1 MCDYCQGKRAL
12 IESPA
17 AGVSII
23 GCQMKMVSY
32 YGTED
37 TVLENIKYCP
47 MCMNKLENR
56 NPSLDMVYVEV
67 AMPFYMGKYVIT
79 RKEWFDLYPEK
90 NDGKGK
96 LYRPITNIS
105 WYDAINYCNDRSI
118 EEGLMTCYTRSGSNY
133 MCNFKANGYR
143 LPTEAE
149 WEYAARGGQKGINDN
164 FEYAGSNNI
173 DEVAWYNKNSKGR
186 VHRVGKKKPNQL
198 GLYDMSGN
206 VYEWCWTEISS
217 GSSCVNR
224 GGSWGHGP
232 AYARVANRYYDSP
245 GDRYYAIGFR
255 VVRTA

>member
-1 MCDYCQGKRAL
+1 MNLQNIIDEVYEKVYKEVYKKGYDDGKRDYKA
-12 IESPA
+12 IR
-17 AGVSII
+17 
-23 GCQMKMVSY
+23 
-32 YGTED
+32 TEKHEID
-37 TVLENIKYCP
+37 
-47 MCMNKLENR
+47 
-56 NPSLDMVYVEV
+56 LDMTLVETGI
-67 AMPFYMGKYVIT
+67 MNDKEINSFYIGRYPIT
-79 RKEWFDLYPEK
+79 RKEWFETYPEK
-90 NDGKGK
+90 NDSKGK

-118 EEGLMTCYTRSGSNY
+118 NEGLTPCYTRSGDNY
-133 MCNFKANGYR
+133 MCNQKTIGYR

-206 VYEWCWTEISS
+206 VYEWCWDKTSS
-217 GSSCVNR
+217 GSYRVDR
-224 GGSWGHGP
+224 GGGWYDSP
-232 AYARVANRYYDSP
+232 ASARVANRSYGGP
-245 GDRYYAIGFR
+245 GNRFNGMGFR